1 MFDPIYIQRLLFF
14 EPTMHEPLK
23 NPNLFRTLRAPYPLL
38 YGEKVAVAIPLPPP
52 GERRRGS
59 DDSDPFLCLPEPLLG
74 RTKGSGQPS
83 SRSSTLSPRD
93 AYRSISTVLQSR
105 WFAKYTHSTKGQQTE
120 KDLSTCK
127 RQGRKGEEEGG
138 GLQKLAG
145 NGRMVVLT
153 SPLTCYLSNSPPSIK

>member
-59 DDSDPFLCLPEPLLG
+59 DDSDPFASPSPCWDGRRGAVNHHHHDPLHCPPEMRIDRFP
-74 RTKGSGQPS
+74 RCCNPAGS
-83 SRSSTLSPRD
+83 LSILTPPKANKQR
-93 AYRSISTVLQSR
+93 
-105 WFAKYTHSTKGQQTE
+105 K
-120 KDLSTCK
+120 TCK